1 MERPTCEIEYHSYN
15 GVQLPFEKETFD
27 SVLFVDVLHHTTD
40 INEVIEESLK
50 VSKDYFI
57 IKDHLYWNKLDF
69 LILKFMDWVGNA
81 PHGVKVI
88 YNFQNKKSWDLFFVN
103 NNLEIVYYN
112 ENLKL
117 YPQSINWLFGRKMHF
132 IAILKKKINN

>member
-1 MERPTCEIEYHSYN
+1 MGILT
-15 GVQLPFEKETFD
+15 FEKDIFD
-27 SVLFVDVLHHTTD
+27 SVLFVDVLHHTND
-40 INEVIEESLK
+40 INIVIEESLK
-50 VSKDYFI
+50 VSKDYFT

-88 YNFQNKKSWDLFFVN
+88 YNFQNKESWDKIFKN

-117 YPQSINWLFGRKMHF
+117 YPQLINWLFGRKMHF
-132 IAILKKKINN
+132 IAVLKKKPTN